1 MSMLQVT
8 PDELRTAAGRLNGF
22 AEQLG
27 QIEGVTR
34 AAIDQINWTGTT
46 HQPIIEGQVN
56 SIAGVIREAQGQL
69 NQAASGLMA
78 YAARI
83 DEAR

>member
-1 MSMLQVT
+1 MSTLHVT
-8 PDELRTAAGRLNGF
+8 PDELRATAGRLHGL
-22 AEQLG
+22 AEQIG
-27 QIEGVTR
+27 QHEGATR
-34 AAIDQINWTGTT
+34 GAVDQINWTGSTY
-46 HQPIIEGQVN
+46 QSIITEKVN

-69 NQAASGLMA
+69 HDAAGGLEA